1 MTTQTPT
8 AAAPL
13 YDSVVQF
20 FIQFSAPH
28 EGICDH
34 MYPDK
39 DNAITTMIGYL
50 IDSPAAAEALPWYA
64 PSGQLATAQEIRTE
78 WHALKAADLR
88 AIPAA
93 KMRSQTTLRLRP
105 DDIVKYTLER
115 LQQMARQVAHQM
127 PQFLQFPADA
137 QMAVMSMCWAL
148 GVGRFFGLFV
158 KCVGHLQ
165 QFDYAAAATECKMDE
180 TNNAGIIN
188 RNIENARFLH
198 AAEKVKLSGAD
209 PSKLTPL
216 RPRRPSVNTVAGQ
229 QAALNLLGY
238 DAGAEDGAW
247 GPKTA
252 GALKRFQGDQKLEPD
267 GIAGP
272 KTLRALGAALAKLE
286 G

>member
-1 MTTQTPT
+1 MATQTPT

-13 YDSVVQF
+13 YDSVVRF

-50 IDSPAAAEALPWYA
+50 IDSPQAAEKLPWYA
-64 PSGQLATAQEIRTE
+64 PSGQLATPQEIRTE

-88 AIPAA
+88 AIPAP
-93 KMRSQTTLRLRP
+93 KMRSQTKLRLKP
-105 DDIVKYTLER
+105 DDIMKYTLER
-115 LQQMARQVAHQM
+115 LQEMGRLVAHQM
-127 PQFLQFPADA
+127 PQFLEFPADA

-148 GVGRFFGLFV
+148 GVARFFGLFV

-165 QFDYAAAATECKMDE
+165 QFDFEAAAGECKMDE

-188 RNIENARFLH
+188 RNVENARFLH
-198 AAEKVKLSGAD
+198 AAAKVRLAGTD
-209 PSKLTPL
+209 PSVLTPL

-238 DAGAEDGAW
+238 DAGSEDGVR
-247 GPKTA
+247 GPKTDA
-252 GALKRFQGDQKLEPD
+252 AVKKFQADQKLEPD
-267 GIAGP
+267 GIVGP
-272 KTLRALGAALAKLE
+272 KTLRALGAALTKLE